1 MMQTRTGS
9 HGRRDRASRFRNL
22 GAFNTYISMPYSN
35 GSTSYVNEGSQTD
48 SVCQLFSILHVL
60 FDMTHSGAVCCGRG
74 CYVHKGSSQTICS
87 SSDIAVME
95 CELYGRQSSVSSQRE
110 QCGEEDSSNE
120 TSNGEPTQPEGQLGA
135 DFTSSLVHFS
145 CDLTGYTWPGQMN
158 TLFSAQYLQY
168 KWALKSSHTKCRFN
182 AFLHCQRTATVLI
195 HATLLPSFYSTRHVR
210 KCTYMYMYT

>member
-1 MMQTRTGS
+1 MKGYKQIKFVS
-9 HGRRDRASRFRNL
+9 FFLSF
-22 GAFNTYISMPYSN
+22 
-35 GSTSYVNEGSQTD
+35 
-48 SVCQLFSILHVL
+48 

-74 CYVHKGSSQTICS
+74 CYVHKGSCQTICS

-158 TLFSAQYLQY
+158 ILFQCSISPVQMGS
-168 KWALKSSHTKCRFN
+168 KE
-182 AFLHCQRTATVLI
+182 
-195 HATLLPSFYSTRHVR
+195 
-210 KCTYMYMYT
+210 